1 MGSTDGILL
10 RADRTAGEAE
20 QCKVKPVKLGT
31 YILRAA
37 VTFNDTKDNSNS
49 DGYDFCSYLQAVNLL
64 AGSK

>member
-1 MGSTDGILL
+1 MDCADGILL

-20 QCKVKPVKLGT
+20 QCKAKSVKLGT

-49 DGYDFCSYLQAVNLL
+49 DGDDFCS
-64 AGSK
+64 